1 MGSTQTL
8 PGLRASARSPQGLC
22 SGCCSVDLHPL
33 QASLAL
39 DTPQPPMDG
48 STGGASSLPD
58 HVFSSGPLFLR
69 PSSILGVA
77 AQGSAALEP
86 GPSHHLTC
94 AALPALTIP
103 GVPLARARQGPVP
116 LVQGPWVPPAGSTV
130 PQELLEPPRHCSG
143 VIPSLIHVLCHLTAP
158 CVGAGSHSGS
168 DFWDGTGAPGPGAGL
183 GTTCWG
189 SAHLDG
195 AVPLHP
201 GVSHPSIPQF
211 TSTPLPG
218 SPPGHQGA
226 PAEGGRAT
234 AAPCPPSRVPSWLP
248 LPTHTF
254 TPCPPVQL
262 RFVPSRARP
271 KRGPE
276 SRAESSA
283 GDLQPPLLPRRLCV
297 GARALAALALGSVRT
312 RSFSGQGL
320 SAARVVQPVAQWGPV
335 LARFHKQRPQCAFC
349 LHSIHFVLQQRL
361 QAAHQDWGRVV
372 PDAVQSV
379 GCRCQKKIA
388 GQRGQS
394 QDVGGLNTPPTSRRL
409 RPGLAFVLGGLAGR
423 ALPALAGPKVAS
435 HC

>member
-183 GTTCWG
+183 GSTCWG
-189 SAHLDG
+189 SARLDG
-195 AVPLHP
+195 AVLLHP

-226 PAEGGRAT
+226 PAEGGRAA
-234 AAPCPPSRVPSWLP
+234 AAPCPPAASHPG
-248 LPTHTF
+248 
-254 TPCPPVQL
+254 CPFP
-262 RFVPSRARP
+262 RIPSR
-271 KRGPE
+271 
-276 SRAESSA
+276 
-283 GDLQPPLLPRRLCV
+283 
-297 GARALAALALGSVRT
+297 
-312 RSFSGQGL
+312 
-320 SAARVVQPVAQWGPV
+320 
-335 LARFHKQRPQCAFC
+335 
-349 LHSIHFVLQQRL
+349 
-361 QAAHQDWGRVV
+361 
-372 PDAVQSV
+372 
-379 GCRCQKKIA
+379 
-388 GQRGQS
+388 
-394 QDVGGLNTPPTSRRL
+394 
-409 RPGLAFVLGGLAGR
+409 R
-423 ALPALAGPKVAS
+423 ALPSSCALSPPEPGQNACPKAGLKAAPGIYSRPSCPAGSAWERGRSPPWLSGLCAPEVSQDRVCLLPVSCSLWHNGAQSSPASISSGLNVHFVYIQYILFYSSACRQPTKTGAALYQTLSKAWAVAARRKS
-435 HC
+435 QGREDRARMWGD